1 MLVNLVPEFLAVL
14 AAPDR
19 GAAYHEYFERHKPVL
34 TSYWHNYVL
43 EPESPHAEQVI
54 AAALGAG
61 RTDLQRLL
69 EDVDVIALADDALRR
84 ALERFEADCAVDL
97 YLMVGVGAANAGE
110 LVVDGRGVAFVCLE
124 HFTGRANAQT
134 SGLGLAPHLLP
145 LWIAH
150 EVAHAVR
157 YTSPTSRAELR
168 RLIADFGGRY
178 DYWDT
183 GSRATLRELL
193 VNEGAAVAVPR
204 LHAASVPPDPR
215 ARRLPPARRGTRPRR
230 DRPRAAAAV
239 SLRGPHACGA
249 AHGRQGPPRTLR
261 LLPWLATRRDL
272 RCRARRRIHAAG
284 GGGRVPAG
292 RRPRARHPDR
302 MSPRAPLERRQNR
315 PLREV
320 LDDLIAHARDTARRS
335 KEMTPAE
342 LDYAQQRLEW
352 LADEVWRLAAGG
364 GGDAG

>member
-61 RTDLQRLL
+61 RTDLRRLL

-124 HFTGRANAQT
+124 HFTGRANPQT
-134 SGLGLAPHLLP
+134 YGMGLAPHLLP

-168 RLIADFGGRY
+168 RLIADLGGRY

-193 VNEGAAVAVPR
+193 VNEGAAAAAAQAVAPGFEPWQYLGYTRRQYRRTRELDAFLRRVAAPVLDETGLGLR
-204 LHAASVPPDPR
+204 LRFLSGGLTPAA
-215 ARRLPPARRGTRPRR
+215 RLMGGKVLPERSGYYLGSRLVETYVAEHGVASTL
-230 DRPRAAAAV
+230 RAAADEF
-239 SLRGPHACGA
+239 
-249 AHGRQGPPRTLR
+249 Q
-261 LLPWLATRRDL
+261 
-272 RCRARRRIHAAG
+272 RADD
-284 GGGRVPAG
+284 
-292 RRPRARHPDR
+292 RA
-302 MSPRAPLERRQNR
+302 LGIQ
-315 PLREV
+315 
-320 LDDLIAHARDTARRS
+320 TA
-335 KEMTPAE
+335 
-342 LDYAQQRLEW
+342 
-352 LADEVWRLAAGG
+352 
-364 GGDAG
+364 